1 MSYIVSNVNGLE
13 LALTNLT
20 SPPVLAF
27 ALGAAAVMMRSD
39 LRLPD
44 PIHTWLSTYLLLAIG
59 LKGGVAL
66 RSVAFGELAGPALV
80 TIAIGVT
87 TPVIAFA
94 VARRFL
100 ALAPA
105 DSGSFAAHFG
115 SVSVVTFTA
124 ADVFATEAGFAAE
137 GFMTSLVAM
146 LEIPGIIVALLLVG
160 RHGGTRWGSTLHEV
174 LTGRSVLLLVGGL
187 VIGGIAPDES
197 FARVEPFFVDLFTGI
212 LVLFLL
218 DMGATAASRL
228 ASSRSIRPPV
238 IAAGLLLAVGFGV
251 VAVVAGTAVGLS
263 VGGAAVLGAMAAS
276 ASYIAAPAA
285 VRTAL
290 PDADPGLSLGVA
302 LGVVFP
308 FNLAIGIPLYMAI
321 ADRIG

>member
-1 MSYIVSNVNGLE
+1 MNGLE

-66 RSVAFGELAGPALV
+66 RSVSFSAFAGPALV
-80 TIAIGVT
+80 TVAIGVV
-87 TPVIAFA
+87 TPIIAFA
-94 VARRFL
+94 MARRL
-100 ALAPA
+100 LTLAPSDA
-105 DSGSFAAHFG
+105 GSFAAHFG

-124 ADVFATEAGFAAE
+124 ADVFAAEAGFDAE

-160 RHGGTRWGSTLHEV
+160 RHGGTRWGATLHEV

-187 VIGGIAPDES
+187 VIGAVAADDS
-197 FARVEPFFVDLFTGI
+197 FARVEPFFLDLFTGI

-228 ASSRSIRPPV
+228 ISSRSVRPRV
-238 IAAGLLLAVGFGV
+238 VTAGLLLAVSFGV
-251 VAVVAGTAVGLS
+251 TAVIAGTAVGLS

-290 PDADPGLSLGVA
+290 PDADPGLSLGLA

-308 FNLAIGIPLYMAI
+308 FNLAIGIPLYTAL